1 MNAHARKTLEAIEPK
16 IQEVFQL
23 NVDDMQ
29 GGSIHRFH
37 RDPKKVESILRNPSA
52 LPHEADFEFGD
63 IILRTVINAVCDE
76 TGQLEAYVVSWED
89 ATESKKLERALN
101 IKLKELNDANQELLK
116 RNLQIKQD
124 EAELKD
130 AHEEQVR
137 MHAYLNVKLAELR
150 QSNQDLESFATIAS
164 HDLMAPVRKI
174 INFAGALLENS
185 VRFSEN
191 DKFLLDKI
199 INSEKI
205 FYMDKSLGSFSQRVK
220 NSAKIIREFL
230 NLLKMNK
237 KIVVGYGASTK
248 GNIILNYSKID
259 KKLLN
264 YICDENPLK
273 INKRVTPGT
282 RINIISKEA
291 MRKKKCDYLF
301 VLIWS
306 FRKEVIKQEV
316 AFIKKG
322 GKLII
327 PLPVLH
333 IIDKSNYKDYLNRN
347 LSDFA
352 FKL

>member
-1 MNAHARKTLEAIEPK
+1 MTWDQICHEHVTYYDLTTLKK
-16 IQEVFQL
+16 IFLKAGFKILEVSF
-23 NVDDMQ
+23 NEIN
-29 GGSIHRFH
+29 GGSF
-37 RDPKKVESILRNPSA
+37 N
-52 LPHEADFEFGD
+52 
-63 IILRTVINAVCDE
+63 VIC
-76 TGQLEAYVVSWED
+76 
-89 ATESKKLERALN
+89 SKIN
-101 IKLKELNDANQELLK
+101 SNLKPN
-116 RNLQIKQD
+116 
-124 EAELKD
+124 KD
-130 AHEEQVR
+130 
-137 MHAYLNVKLAELR
+137 
-150 QSNQDLESFATIAS
+150 
-164 HDLMAPVRKI
+164 KI
-174 INFAGALLENS
+174 
-185 VRFSEN
+185 
-191 DKFLLDKI
+191 DQI

-205 FYMDKSLGSFSQRVK
+205 FYMDKSLGSFAQRVK

-264 YICDENPLK
+264 CICDENPLK